1 VSDRWELDGAEGSDA
16 LPPALRSAV
25 DLLRAVPTAAP
36 GAAERAAAAAVAA
49 QREAVAPRRAAGS
62 RVAAWAAAVAIA
74 AVGLGAGVWADARRD
89 AAPAEV
95 AGAER
100 AAPRRVG
107 EAPDGPVDAAFGEPF
122 GARGVAA
129 AAPAAGSAA
138 ALDEAPRAVRFTLR
152 APEARRVAVVGDF
165 NRWDPAATPLA
176 GGAGGTWTTEVLIPP
191 GRHAYAFV
199 VDGRRWV
206 LDPAAPSERDPD
218 FGRAHSVTVVGAVG
232 VEGAP

>member
-1 VSDRWELDGAEGSDA
+1 VSDRWELDGADGPDA

-25 DLLRAVPTAAP
+25 DLLRAVPTGAS

-49 QREAVAPRRAAGS
+49 QRAAVATRPADGR

-74 AVGLGAGVWADARRD
+74 AAGLGAGVWADARRD

-95 AGAER
+95 AAVGAER
-100 AAPRRVG
+100 AAPRRAAG
-107 EAPDGPVDAAFGEPF
+107 APGGRADAGFGEPF
-122 GARGVAA
+122 GARG
-129 AAPAAGSAA
+129 AAPAAPVAGSAA

-176 GGAGGTWTTEVLIPP
+176 GGEGGMWTTEVLIPP

-199 VDGRRWV
+199 VDGGRWV

-218 FGRAHSVTVVGAVG
+218 FGRAHSVTVVG